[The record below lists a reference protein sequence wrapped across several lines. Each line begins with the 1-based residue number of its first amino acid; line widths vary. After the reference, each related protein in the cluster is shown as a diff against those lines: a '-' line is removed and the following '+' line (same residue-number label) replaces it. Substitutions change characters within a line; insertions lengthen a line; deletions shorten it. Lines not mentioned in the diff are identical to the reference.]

1 MADQVAEEVAVGQ
14 LGQHFS
20 VELEV
25 EAEWVDGVL
34 GLPDLQELV
43 FVEAA
48 ELELHAVVEIVQAGG
63 VGVEEEGFSA
73 VGLPA
78 VAGYLLA
85 GEAVLLVADRADA
98 DLVADLAGLGA
109 LVPQLEEEVEG
120 LRRRPELQEGNSE
133 WSLKLPHVFKVLGEC
148 SKTLG
153 IVKLA

>member
-25 EAEWVDGVL
+25 EAEWLDGVF

-48 ELELHAVVEIVQAGG
+48 ELELHTVVEIVHAGG

-85 GEAVLLVADRADA
+85 GEAVLLVADHADA
-98 DLVADLAGLGA
+98 DLVADLADLGT
-109 LVPQLEEEVEG
+109 LIPQLEEEVEG
-120 LRRRPELQEGNSE
+120 LWGRPELQEGNSE
-133 WSLKLPHVFKVLGEC
+133 WLLKLSHVFKILGEC
-148 SKTLG
+148 SESLG

>member
-1 MADQVAEEVAVGQ
+1 MADQVAKEVAVGQ

-25 EAEWVDGVL
+25 EAEWLDGVF

-48 ELELHAVVEIVQAGG
+48 ELELHAVVEIVHAGG

-85 GEAVLLVADRADA
+85 GEAVLLVADHADA

-120 LRRRPELQEGNSE
+120 LRGRPKLQE
-133 WSLKLPHVFKVLGEC
+133 
-148 SKTLG
+148 
-153 IVKLA
+153 